1 MCAKMIKKGF
11 WGAGKPK
18 LMSQIVL
25 EYLGNYSEIFVK
37 QSNLPHFDNI
47 DLDRVCLQATG
58 NFFLADTQTHKSR
71 VFFRRTP
78 RWDPRFYMLSD
89 TPRAD
94 VAEKKMLPVRAP
106 GALWTRPKIA
116 TFVVFRRSE
125 VKISG
130 NVAYDDR
137 IIVL

>member
-1 MCAKMIKKGF
+1 MGAHGIFFF
-11 WGAGKPK
+11 WPTPKPINHGYFFEG
-18 LMSQIVL
+18 LQGGIQDFICCQIPQ
-25 EYLGNYSEIFVK
+25 GPM
-37 QSNLPHFDNI
+37 LP
-47 DLDRVCLQATG
+47 
-58 NFFLADTQTHKSR
+58 
-71 VFFRRTP
+71 
-78 RWDPRFYMLSD
+78 
-89 TPRAD
+89 
-94 VAEKKMLPVRAP
+94 EKMLPVRAP